1 VKKIKL
7 QKINDER
14 LMLKNL
20 KNMCVTYA
28 IQMIGIIGILAYEL
42 VTQGIYGI
50 IAEPGLW
57 IVFLVSTIM
66 LAFLSSNPDERLLWK
81 NLQKIRIAYA
91 VQLIGIWTILIYDLL
106 TKGHEI
112 HESPLWF
119 VFIVATLVLVLLSM
133 NISVD
138 YSEKSKKSGK
148 RELLISL
155 IIVTLICIAV
165 GIFTSLSEGLIFGVL
180 VGALFLIC
188 GIIPFLFLHHL
199 RKKSHDE

>member
-28 IQMIGIIGILAYEL
+28 IQTIGIIGILAYEL

-50 IAEPGLW
+50 IANPGLW

-66 LAFLSSNPDERLLWK
+66 LAFLSTNPDERLLWK

-91 VQLIGIWTILIYDLL
+91 VQLIGIWVILIYDLV
-106 TKGHEI
+106 TKGQEI
-112 HESPLWF
+112 TESPLWF
-119 VFIVATLVLVLLSM
+119 VFIMATLVLVFLSI

-138 YSEKSKKSGK
+138 YNEKSKKSGK
-148 RELLISL
+148 KEFIISL
-155 IIVTLICIAV
+155 IIVAMICIAV
-165 GIFTSLSEGLIFGVL
+165 GIVTSLSEGLIYGIL
-180 VGALFLIC
+180 VGALFLLC
-188 GIIPFLFLHHL
+188 GIIPFLFLYHL
-199 RKKSHDE
+199 RKKSNDE